1 LERRFTSPVGTPS
14 QRGELQ
20 CQPCP
25 GPPDPAFAGKAPNPP
40 RVQPERPLRQHQR
53 PVPKPKSAATRP
65 EPTDSLR

>member
-25 GPPDPAFAGKAPNPP
+25 GPRRPALAGTAPIPP
-40 RVQPERPLRQHQR
+40 QVQPERSPRQHH
-53 PVPKPKSAATRP
+53 KPAAKSKAP
-65 EPTDSLR
+65 